1 MYDVAVSCDID
12 LRSYSCCT
20 CPNIGYVT
28 LNAANVW
35 QASLCSNDAFP
46 NDRGIS
52 TFLIDVAACTVDEK
66 KTFDT
71 YGSSAGAA
79 DLKTY
84 LEGLPDGRVLV
95 GSTGDE
101 AVLSLL
107 RSTKDTLQS
116 MGVDINDVGF
126 RGSFGFVLQKGSP
139 AKSLVIKVLTESAS
153 NPNPA
158 ELKASIGGNLYID

>member
-12 LRSYSCCT
+12 LRSYSCCS
-20 CPNIGYVT
+20 CPNVGYVT

-35 QASLCSNDAFP
+35 QASWCGSDDFP
-46 NDRGIS
+46 TDRGIS

-71 YGSSAGAA
+71 FASSAAAA

-95 GSTGDE
+95 GATGDE
-101 AVLSLL
+101 PVNSLG
-107 RSTKDTLQS
+107 STKATLQS

-139 AKSLVIKVLTESAS
+139 AKSVVAKVLTESAS